1 MNFKD
6 TEIGRIPFEWDVM
19 MIQDVAEVVSGAT
32 PKTKVPE
39 YWDGNI
45 AWITPK
51 DLSNH
56 TERYIYRGDRMI
68 TDKGLKNSSAK
79 LLPKGSVLFSS
90 RAPIGYTA
98 IAAQELCTNQG
109 FKSMICKQELLDNNF
124 MFYMMNC
131 KKNEIENIAGG
142 STFKEVSG
150 KTVKEF
156 KIPIPPLDE
165 QRVIAKVLSDLDEKI
180 ETNNKMNKKLEE
192 MAKAIF
198 KQWFVDFEFPNE
210 DGKPYKS
217 SGGEMVGS
225 ELGTIPKGWEV
236 DSLSNLVKEVITGK
250 TPSTK
255 KSENYGDKYPFVT
268 IPDMHNKVFVTRT
281 ERYLSEDGHKLQEKK
296 LIPKNSI
303 MVSCIATVGL
313 VSISSEAVHTN
324 QQINSIIPNSIEEVF
339 YFYEYLKLMEDRLKR
354 IGSAG
359 SATLNVNKSEFEKV
373 KYIYPNSRII
383 NKYNNTIKNIYEK
396 IKLNEIENNRL
407 AQLRDTLLPKLMSGE
422 IRVPLNNEEN

>member
-1 MNFKD
+1 MSFKKWEEIKLGELFIANYGKSLPKKSRID
-6 TEIGRIPFEWDVM
+6 GEYNVYGSGGITGTHKDKLVNGPGIIIGRKGTV
-19 MIQDVAEVVSGAT
+19 GALYYEEGDYYPIDT
-32 PKTKVPE
+32 VYYVEQSVKYNLKFLYYKLKTMNLDKMNTHSAVPGLNREHLYSQTILVPE
-39 YWDGNI
+39 I
-45 AWITPK
+45 
-51 DLSNH
+51 
-56 TERYIYRGDRMI
+56 
-68 TDKGLKNSSAK
+68 
-79 LLPKGSVLFSS
+79 
-90 RAPIGYTA
+90 
-98 IAAQELCTNQG
+98 
-109 FKSMICKQELLDNNF
+109 
-124 MFYMMNC
+124 
-131 KKNEIENIAGG
+131 
-142 STFKEVSG
+142 
-150 KTVKEF
+150 
-156 KIPIPPLDE
+156 DE
-165 QRVIAKVLSDLDEKI
+165 QIKITKILSDLDKKI
-180 ETNNKMNKKLEE
+180 ETNNKINKKLEE
-192 MAKAIF
+192 MAQAIF

-210 DGKPYKS
+210 YGKPYKS
-217 SGGEMVGS
+217 SGGEMIES
-225 ELGTIPKGWEV
+225 ELGMIPKGWEV

-268 IPDMHNKVFVTRT
+268 IPDMHNKVFVTKT

-359 SATLNVNKSEFEKV
+359 SATLNVNKGEFEKI

-383 NKYNNTIKNIYEK
+383 NKYNNTVKNIYEK

-422 IRVPLNNEEN
+422 IRVQID

>member
-6 TEIGRIPFEWDVM
+6 TEIGRIPFEWDVR

-32 PKTKVPE
+32 PKTKVAE

-68 TDKGLKNSSAK
+68 TDEGLKNSSAK

-109 FKSMICKQELLDNNF
+109 FKSMICNQQILDNNF
-124 MFYMMNC
+124 MFYMMNY

-165 QRVIAKVLSDLDEKI
+165 QKAIAKVLSDLDEKI
-180 ETNNKMNKKLEE
+180 ETNNKINKKLEE
-192 MAKAIF
+192 MAQAIF

-217 SGGEMVGS
+217 SGGEMVES
-225 ELGTIPKGWEV
+225 ELGMIPKGWEV

-268 IPDMHNKVFVTRT
+268 IPDMHNKVFVTKT
-281 ERYLSEDGHKLQEKK
+281 ERYLSEEGHKLQEKK

-359 SATLNVNKSEFEKV
+359 SATLNVNKGEFEKI

-383 NKYNNTIKNIYEK
+383 NKYNNTVKNIYEK

-422 IRVPLNNEEN
+422 IRVQID